1 MPKQR
6 AAGAA
11 KPYRYWHTYKVVGED
26 GKTVTRRSQR
36 WMVRLDLGYDS
47 SGRRIRRTITGKTSE
62 AVKEKL
68 REARAELAETG
79 TVDRAKVKLGD
90 YAHQWLEHK
99 SREADP
105 KTIEMYRTVIDRH
118 LDRYAGL
125 PLAKIV
131 PSTVRRILEEAQA
144 YDQKG
149 SPKGPAGVSLK
160 RQIRTC
166 LNQVMQAAWADRL
179 IPSNPVLAVKT
190 PSRKDQGE
198 GRSAFSVPELRSMLD
213 VSSRMPVEE
222 GTIWWWRLLTGM
234 RQGEILGATWDSLN
248 MRTGVYTVDW
258 KLQTVTKAHGCGEPD
273 HGAYPCGRR
282 NPALCPDARWLT
294 PDGYD
299 MRPPVRLLRT
309 HPAQV
314 AHRQDRAHRAAAHGG
329 HAPLPEG
336 HQGHPQPVR
345 AHLPARG
352 RHAHLQEEGHRGLRL
367 PHARSRYRP
376 VQAHRP
382 RDQVQRGDPPRQ
394 SGSRPAA
401 DPGDRRTLKRGHDHA
416 LPHRRPRG
424 TQAGHA
430 QTRLGARHRLSRSG
444 KQR

>member
-68 REARAELAETG
+68 REARSELAETG
-79 TVDRAKVKLGD
+79 TVDRGKVKLGD
-90 YAHQWLEHK
+90 YAHQWLERK

-198 GRSAFSVPELRSMLD
+198 GRSAFSMPELRSMLD

-234 RQGEILGATWDSLN
+234 RQGGDTRRDLGQPQHAHRRVHGGLEAPDRDQGPRLR
-248 MRTGVYTVDW
+248 RTGPWRVPVR
-258 KLQTVTKAHGCGEPD
+258 QEEARPVPGRAVAHP
-273 HGAYPCGRR
+273 GRVR
-282 NPALCPDARWLT
+282 HA
-294 PDGYD
+294 
-299 MRPPVRLLRT
+299 PPVRLLRT

-345 AHLPARG
+345 AHLRREDGMPISKKKDTEAFASLMRAAG
-352 RHAHLQEEGHRGLRL
+352 IDPSKHTGHETRYSAVTLLASQGVDLQLIQEIVGHSSEAMTMHYRTAGLEERK
-367 PHARSRYRP
+367 
-376 VQAHRP
+376 QAM
-382 RDQVQRGDPPRQ
+382 
-394 SGSRPAA
+394 
-401 DPGDRRTLKRGHDHA
+401 LKLDSA
-416 LPHRRPRG
+416 LG
-424 TQAGHA
+424 ID
-430 QTRLGARHRLSRSG
+430 
-444 KQR
+444 

>member
-1 MPKQR
+1 MPKSR
-6 AAGAA
+6 ATGAA
-11 KPYRYWHTYKVVGED
+11 KPYKYWTTYTVKDAD
-26 GKTVTRRSQR
+26 GGTREKRVQR
-36 WMVRLDLGYDS
+36 WKVQLDLGYDS

-68 REARAELAETG
+68 REARSELAETG
-79 TVDRAKVKLGD
+79 TVDRGKVKLGD

-125 PLAKIV
+125 QLAKIV

-149 SPKGPAGVSLK
+149 RPKGPAGVSLK

-190 PSRKDQGE
+190 PSRKDQGK

-258 KLQTVTKAHGCGEPD
+258 KLQTVTKIHGCGEPD

-282 NPALCPDARWLT
+282 KPALCPDARWLT
-294 PDGYD
+294 PDGYG
-299 MRPPVRLLRT
+299 MRPLCGSYALTRPKSRT
-309 HPAQV
+309 GRIVPIVPPLMEAMRRYRK
-314 AHRQDRAHRAAAHGG
+314 ATRDTPDPYGLIFRREDGMPISKKKDTEAFASLMRAAGIDPSKHTG
-329 HAPLPEG
+329 HETRYSAVTLLASQGVDLQLIQEIVG
-336 HQGHPQPVR
+336 HSSEAMTMYYRTAGLEERKR
-345 AHLPARG
+345 AM
-352 RHAHLQEEGHRGLRL
+352 
-367 PHARSRYRP
+367 
-376 VQAHRP
+376 
-382 RDQVQRGDPPRQ
+382 
-394 SGSRPAA
+394 
-401 DPGDRRTLKRGHDHA
+401 LKLDSA
-416 LPHRRPRG
+416 LG
-424 TQAGHA
+424 ID
-430 QTRLGARHRLSRSG
+430 
-444 KQR
+444 